1 MHMSGRRA
9 ARGLAAAGIALAAVG
24 AGAGCG
30 SGKDYANNDRPPSP
44 INLTAAISSRSVSVS
59 PKHFGAGP
67 IVLIV
72 TNQSSASQRL
82 TLATDETGGKEPGV
96 SQSTGPINPQD
107 TASLTVTLRPGSYV
121 IKVAD
126 GGIRPA
132 HLRVGSERDTAQNE
146 LLQP

>member
-1 MHMSGRRA
+1 MSGRRA
-9 ARGLAAAGIALAAVG
+9 ARGLAAAAIAVTVV
-24 AGAGCG
+24 GCG

-44 INLTAAISSRSVSVS
+44 INLTAAISGRSVSVS
-59 PKHFGAGP
+59 PRHFGAGP

-82 TLATDETGGKEPGV
+82 TLATDEPGGTQPGIQ
-96 SQSTGPINPQD
+96 QSTGPINPQD
-107 TASLTVTLRPGSYV
+107 TASLTVTLRPGDYV
-121 IKVAD
+121 VKVAD

-132 HLRVGSERDTAQNE
+132 HLKVSRQRASAQNE

>member
-9 ARGLAAAGIALAAVG
+9 RGLAAAASALAVVG
-24 AGAGCG
+24 AAAGCG
-30 SGKDYANNDRPPSP
+30 GGKNSANDNRPPSP

-59 PKHFGAGP
+59 PRHFGAGP

-72 TNQSSASQRL
+72 TNQSSASQRV
-82 TLATDETGGKEPGV
+82 TLATDEPGGTAPGIQ
-96 SQSTGPINPQD
+96 QSTGPINPQD

-121 IKVAD
+121 VKVAD

-132 HLRVGSERDTAQNE
+132 HLRVGRERASAQNE
-146 LLQP
+146 LLLP